1 MKIFLRTTLLV
12 LFAMIAARGAGQIN
26 GGDNVFEFL
35 NLSTS
40 ARITAL
46 GGHAIAVMDDDVNL
60 AYANPALLNREMHQQ
75 ITFNHNFHLSSV
87 SHGYAGYGHFFPG
100 LQTTFHAGV
109 QYVGYGEFKETDEL
123 GQVLGTFKA
132 NDYAVTLGAGRQ
144 VDERL
149 HLGANLKFITS
160 QLAGY
165 NSIGVAADVA
175 AAYRDTAGQFLA
187 TIVFRNMGAQ
197 LTTFAED
204 NQEPFP
210 FEIQL
215 GISKRLRHL
224 PFRLSVIYRYLDQ
237 WNITYDDPNTRETE
251 FLFGEAPAGESDA
264 AVFFDNLFRH
274 FVFNGEFLFGEKENF
289 RLRFGYNHLLRQE
302 LSVDNFGSLAGF
314 SLGAGVKIKQFR
326 LEYGHQVHH
335 IAGGVNHL
343 SISTNLQEF
352 RR

>member
-1 MKIFLRTTLLV
+1 MNFFLRTTFLV
-12 LFAMIAARGAGQIN
+12 LFAVISSRLSGQIN
-26 GGDNVFEFL
+26 GGDNIFEFL

-46 GGHAIAVMDDDVNL
+46 GGYAIAVMDDDVNL
-60 AYANPALLNREMHQQ
+60 AYANPALLNKGMHQQ
-75 ITFNHNFHLSSV
+75 ISFNHNFHLSSIN
-87 SHGYAGYGHFFPG
+87 HGYAGFGHYSDR
-100 LQTTFHAGV
+100 LQTTFHAGI

-144 VDERL
+144 VEERL
-149 HLGANLKFITS
+149 HLGANLKFLTS

-165 NSIGVAADVA
+165 NSIGLSADVA
-175 AAYRDTAGQFLA
+175 AAYQDTSSRFLA
-187 TIVFRNMGAQ
+187 TIVFRNIGAQ

-204 NQEPFP
+204 NREPLP

-215 GISKRLRHL
+215 GISKRLRYL
-224 PFRLSVIYRYLDQ
+224 PFRFSVIYRYLDQ

-251 FLFGEAPAGESDA
+251 FLFGEAPPEESDA
-264 AVFFDNLFRH
+264 SVFFDNFFRH
-274 FVFNGEFLFGEKENF
+274 FVFNGEFLFGQQETF
-289 RLRFGYNHLLRQE
+289 RLRLGYNHLMRRE
-302 LSVDNFGSLAGF
+302 MSVDSFGSLAGF
-314 SLGAGVKIKQFR
+314 SFGAGIKIKQFR
-326 LEYGHQVHH
+326 IAYGHQVRH

-343 SISTNLQEF
+343 SISTNLKEF